1 MRILDPAV
9 MEVMKSNP
17 EYNIELELTTPD
29 KFTMGLKL
37 RPEEVFSYNSTKS
50 MIG

>member
-1 MRILDPAV
+1 MQL
-9 MEVMKSNP
+9 MKENP
-17 EYNIELELTTPD
+17 DNYNIELELTTPD

-50 MIG
+50 